1 MHFFVSSVTGKNK
14 MVRSYNLIYDNF
26 FNFFC
31 SNFYNSFSL
40 HFVTLRLFFVFD
52 VRSSNNFP
60 QNYCSLVTRK
70 VAWDWTV
77 NSYIK
82 TRKKHTLGLQSCCAV
97 QIFYFSYI
105 YVFLHCAYEQFARV
119 AEVYVIKAGIVLCCY
134 GYGCVDNFVSMLQEY
149 LIQSFSVVFF
159 LWFKLYF
166 SLSVETLQSEME
178 A

>member
-26 FNFFC
+26 FHFFC
-31 SNFYNSFSL
+31 WNFYNSSSL

-105 YVFLHCAYEQFARV
+105 YVCVSALCIWAVCESGGSLCYLSRNRVVLLWLWLRGQFCK
-119 AEVYVIKAGIVLCCY
+119 YVAGIF
-134 GYGCVDNFVSMLQEY
+134 DT
-149 LIQSFSVVFF
+149 
-159 LWFKLYF
+159 KLLRRLLF
-166 SLSVETLQSEME
+166 MV
-178 A
+178 